1 MTNRTDSIIAA
12 LNCIAPGW
20 TEGPGGMLCTSSSEG
35 GIIDKNMA
43 GLGWFI
49 VFNDDRGTLE
59 GFDSRD
65 DAVEAYRLAA

>member
-1 MTNRTDSIIAA
+1 MTKHTDSIIAA

-20 TEGPGGMLCTSSSEG
+20 TEGPGGLLCTSSPAG

-49 VFNDDRGTLE
+49 IFNDDRKILE
-59 GFDSRD
+59 GFNSRD
-65 DAVEAYRLAA
+65 DAVEAYLLAS